1 MDFNQP
7 CETHHIAK
15 MQYQGEWVCPRCFLE
30 VEHEKLRA
38 QKQAEFDEMV
48 RNEKKIVFEKESL
61 LADHSITKASFE
73 TYKPTSQE
81 STQNLQLAKRAA
93 DDYITGRIFNLIMA
107 GNCGAGKTHLAY
119 SIGKY
124 LQAHDEEVIFITMSE
139 LLRKIK
145 STFNKDSDLTEDAI
159 ISRLIQIPYLII
171 DDLGA
176 ELGALDGTER
186 ATRFV
191 NSTLFSLL
199 DGRQGKPLIITTNLT
214 GKKIEAAYD
223 ERSVSRMFTNFRHI
237 VFKDTKDFRRKP
249 MPF

>member
-1 MDFNQP
+1 MDFDQP

-15 MQYQGEWVCPRCFLE
+15 MKYQGEWVCPRCFLE
-30 VEHEKLRA
+30 VEHEKLRSK
-38 QKQAEFDEMV
+38 KQAEYNKIKA
-48 RNEKKIVFEKESL
+48 NEKKIVFEKESL

-124 LQAHDEEVIFITMSE
+124 LQAHNEEVIFITLSE
-139 LLRKIK
+139 LLRKIR
-145 STFNKDSDLTEDAI
+145 STFNKDSSVTEDDI
-159 ISRLIQIPYLII
+159 ITRMVEIPYLII

-176 ELGALDGTER
+176 ELGALDGTEQ
-186 ATRFV
+186 ANRFV
-191 NSTLFSLL
+191 NTRLFSIL
-199 DGRQGKPLIITTNLT
+199 DGRQGKPTIITTNLT
-214 GKKIEAAYD
+214 GKKIEVAYD
-223 ERSVSRMFTNFRHI
+223 ERSVSRMFTNYRYI